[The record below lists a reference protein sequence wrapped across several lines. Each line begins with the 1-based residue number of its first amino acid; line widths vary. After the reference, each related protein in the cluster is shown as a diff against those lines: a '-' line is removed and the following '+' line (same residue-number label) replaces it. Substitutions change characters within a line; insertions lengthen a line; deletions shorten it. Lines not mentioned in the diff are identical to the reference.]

1 MGCSAVVSNTS
12 CGVAKA
18 QGNKQRFGAEREYQA
33 QGTTPCHDTKG
44 YPTAGRCGSR
54 TQTDLLP
61 LTSSERS
68 RLRPGASPDGRF
80 TATC

>member
-18 QGNKQRFGAEREYQA
+18 QGNKRRFGAEREYQA

-44 YPTAGRCGSR
+44 HF
-54 TQTDLLP
+54 
-61 LTSSERS
+61 
-68 RLRPGASPDGRF
+68 RF
-80 TATC
+80 TMGRSSVRLERTPDTGDVGGSIPSVPTTAL